1 MRAIRIIVP
10 LVLIAVV
17 GYTGYVGYEG
27 SAQDMAMSPE
37 RGMKLYC
44 FTPEMYAGWDYEAVN
59 YDIAADA
66 ALPWVD
72 ARGAVDGDPELG
84 AAYEVECPDLRGTA
98 GDEIVTAD
106 GIRIAAWYIPA
117 EAAIGPTGPT
127 IVLVHGNP
135 SNKSDMLRYAAYLH
149 SDFNVLVPDLRNAGR
164 SSGTMSTTGVLEY
177 QDVIAVVDWLV
188 REKGPEHIGALGDSG
203 GAAAILRVAAAGED
217 RIGAFVTD
225 SAHGRHSEAVGHFLT
240 TTAEPAHPRYPGL
253 WAIEVGF
260 WIRTGHGFD
269 EADPVDTVASI
280 DDRPYL
286 LLHGTLDDFDHPEAS
301 ADLIYQA
308 ALDAGVP
315 VERHMCEGGTHGRL
329 TSDCADEY
337 AGWVVPFFRD
347 AFGLE
352 ASASAR

>member
-1 MRAIRIIVP
+1 MVKGKPKAPTVIFIPGCDMTKEMYPDPQINHAIDRGMHI
-10 LVLIAVV
+10 LVMD
-17 GYTGYVGYEG
+17 GPGQG
-27 SAQDMAMSPE
+27 MSNIRGIKLTADNYE
-37 RGMKLYC
+37 RG
-44 FTPEMYAGWDYEAVN
+44 
-59 YDIAADA
+59 
-66 ALPWVD
+66 
-72 ARGAVDGDPELG
+72 
-84 AAYEVECPDLRGTA
+84 
-98 GDEIVTAD
+98 
-106 GIRIAAWYIPA
+106 
-117 EAAIGPTGPT
+117 
-127 IVLVHGNP
+127 
-135 SNKSDMLRYAAYLH
+135 
-149 SDFNVLVPDLRNAGR
+149 
-164 SSGTMSTTGVLEY
+164 
-177 QDVIAVVDWLV
+177 VIAVVDWLV
-188 REKGPEHIGALGDSG
+188 REKGPEYIGALGDSG

-269 EADPVDTVASI
+269 EADPVDTVASV

-337 AGWVVPFFRD
+337 AGWVVPFFLD
-347 AFGLE
+347 AFGLG